1 MKRRQAIRNIAIA
14 TAAAYLLPG
23 CKGEPVATDAAASGK
38 LSLDAEQRKLL
49 DQLTEALLPKAKTEV
64 KTPETTSD
72 FLLAVLN
79 DCHSPED
86 ASKYLGGLKELQ
98 SHVAKQYKTD
108 FGALSAAQQAEVF
121 TWLSKPEGQSEP
133 LKFFAETTRGL
144 TIEHF
149 TSSEFF
155 LKNVRNWAFAPGY
168 FKGCVA
174 V

>member
-23 CKGEPVATDAAASGK
+23 CQGEPKGPVYANVPLEAD
-38 LSLDAEQRKLL
+38 QRKLL
-49 DQLTEALLPKAKTEV
+49 DQLTEALLPKSKTEV
-64 KTPETTSD
+64 KMPETATD
-72 FLLAVLN
+72 FILIVLN
-79 DCHSPED
+79 DCTSPENIQ
-86 ASKYLGGLKELQ
+86 KYLGGLKELQ
-98 SHVAKQYKTD
+98 SHVVKQYKTD
-108 FGALSAAQQAEVF
+108 FGSLATAQQAEVF
-121 TWLSKPEGQSEP
+121 TWLAKPEGQSEP

-155 LKNVRNWAFAPGY
+155 LKNVRNWAFAPGF